1 MALITDKDDELDVR
15 EFGLTE
21 LPPLR
26 PTLVT
31 LWCEYN
37 QLTSLPPLVSEG
49 NPSTL
54 RMLDCRCNK
63 LTELPPLVSE
73 GNPST
78 LRALDCTG
86 NALTSLPPLP
96 LALHTLQCND
106 NPLIYPPPEVLKND
120 IPFIRKWMEENP
132 PTFVKSALKGV

>member
-1 MALITDKDDELDVR
+1 MFHIIDKDDELDVR
-15 EFGLTE
+15 GFGLTE

-26 PTLVT
+26 PTLVR
-31 LWCEYN
+31 LWCRDN

-49 NPSTL
+49 NPPTL

-63 LTELPPLVSE
+63 LTELPPL
-73 GNPST
+73 PST
-78 LRALDCTG
+78 LRVLDCIG

-96 LALHTLQCND
+96 LALHSLRCGD
-106 NPLIYPPPEVLKND
+106 NPIVYPPPEVLKND

-132 PTFVKSALKGV
+132 LTFVKSALKGV